1 MNSEPSP
8 FFLISIDRSRA
19 TTVSGVFDLLGRRTP
34 AVSTLSPNDIGTAG
48 SRRISSPPP
57 NVAKVL
63 ESLPDQ
69 PGIKSSPDVQK
80 EVREAVTQI
89 QGLRGMAKTATGID
103 PVTDVFDATTFAQFV
118 PGQSDPSAIVVV
130 HGNFSSLDKLAGT

>member
-1 MNSEPSP
+1 MTPGIVEIISLLFGLSGFGIQANSKPP
-8 FFLISIDRSRA
+8 TADQALQYAMPDPDVTA
-19 TTVSGVFDLLGRRTP
+19 YVD
-34 AVSTLSPNDIGTAG
+34 AVSLIPGNY
-48 SRRISSPPP
+48 
-57 NVAKVL
+57 KVL

-103 PVTDVFDATTFAQFV
+103 PVPDVF
-118 PGQSDPSAIVVV
+118 
-130 HGNFSSLDKLAGT
+130 